1 MILTQ
6 QKLIRALADL
16 PDPIHV
22 GPNTVHSWV
31 RAGCPTVPGWKKP
44 RFILANVL
52 AWVAAAYAV
61 DPLTLDVRDRLF
73 KRELRRTA

>member
-6 QKLIRALADL
+6 QKLIKELGAL

-22 GPNTVHSWV
+22 GPNTVHGWV

-44 RFILANVL
+44 RFILACVL
-52 AWVAAAYAV
+52 AWIEAAGAV
-61 DPLTLDVRDRLF
+61 DPLTLDVRDRLL
-73 KRELRRTA
+73 KRELGRTA